1 MSISRKEIERQGLG
15 HNGEIGATV
24 VEGAEAYCIYAGST
38 RRADIDADIQ
48 GFGHSRAT
56 ASEAIHGQGN

>member
-24 VEGAEAYCIYAGST
+24 VEGAEAYYIYAGST
-38 RRADIDADIQ
+38 RRAGIGADIQ